1 MIRSKFVDILNA
13 FSEEELSDFGKYV
26 NSSYFNTNKKL
37 ISAFGFFRK
46 YSGRYNSN
54 GCTKEKLYEE
64 VFGGTGYRD
73 TEVRKILSA
82 LTRLAEGFLAQ
93 KAFEN
98 DDFERNIGLAGKLI
112 SKGLISPAEKLVAAL
127 EEAASNGKINGQH
140 SFYELMR
147 IQAKKKTIELTK
159 ESFQTVNITEDKIN
173 VYLLNY
179 FVSFSTKILQNIKAK
194 QYYNLISNDTPLS
207 TFFSMADID
216 SFISWL
222 GNYPDKHTDTLVM
235 NLSIIKCINGNY
247 SNSAYAR
254 FKELLLKNY
263 PLYSAL
269 EINNL
274 FTCLQGIQI
283 ERYRE
288 NHPDALAEIFEVNNL
303 ILKFEAYSNYPGGN
317 MSYGTFVT
325 MVTIGIAKKE
335 YGWTKDFIA
344 KYTDLLNEK
353 HRSSLYNYAM
363 AELSYA
369 EGEPGDSL
377 KYTSKIEYEGFFMKH
392 EVNVL
397 KLKIFYD
404 ENDFIS
410 MHYQLDTYKKLIEG
424 NKYVGKL
431 QYEMYS
437 GFLEMYSK
445 LLKIK
450 EKNDSTAAAILLR
463 KIADT
468 RNLLGK
474 EWLTAKA
481 SELV

>member
-1 MIRSKFVDILNA
+1 
-13 FSEEELSDFGKYV
+13 
-26 NSSYFNTNKKL
+26 
-37 ISAFGFFRK
+37 
-46 YSGRYNSN
+46 
-54 GCTKEKLYEE
+54 
-64 VFGGTGYRD
+64 
-73 TEVRKILSA
+73 
-82 LTRLAEGFLAQ
+82 
-93 KAFEN
+93 
-98 DDFERNIGLAGKLI
+98 
-112 SKGLISPAEKLVAAL
+112 
-127 EEAASNGKINGQH
+127 
-140 SFYELMR
+140 
-147 IQAKKKTIELTK
+147 
-159 ESFQTVNITEDKIN
+159 
-173 VYLLNY
+173 
-179 FVSFSTKILQNIKAK
+179 
-194 QYYNLISNDTPLS
+194 
-207 TFFSMADID
+207 MADID

-344 KYTDLLNEK
+344 KYTNLLNEK

-410 MHYQLDTYKKLIEG
+410 MQYQLDTYKKLIEG

-463 KIADT
+463 KIADA

-474 EWLTAKA
+474 EWLSAKA

>member
-1 MIRSKFVDILNA
+1 
-13 FSEEELSDFGKYV
+13 
-26 NSSYFNTNKKL
+26 
-37 ISAFGFFRK
+37 
-46 YSGRYNSN
+46 
-54 GCTKEKLYEE
+54 
-64 VFGGTGYRD
+64 
-73 TEVRKILSA
+73 
-82 LTRLAEGFLAQ
+82 
-93 KAFEN
+93 
-98 DDFERNIGLAGKLI
+98 
-112 SKGLISPAEKLVAAL
+112 
-127 EEAASNGKINGQH
+127 
-140 SFYELMR
+140 
-147 IQAKKKTIELTK
+147 
-159 ESFQTVNITEDKIN
+159 
-173 VYLLNY
+173 
-179 FVSFSTKILQNIKAK
+179 
-194 QYYNLISNDTPLS
+194 
-207 TFFSMADID
+207 
-216 SFISWL
+216 
-222 GNYPDKHTDTLVM
+222 
-235 NLSIIKCINGNY
+235 
-247 SNSAYAR
+247 
-254 FKELLLKNY
+254 
-263 PLYSAL
+263 
-269 EINNL
+269 
-274 FTCLQGIQI
+274 
-283 ERYRE
+283 
-288 NHPDALAEIFEVNNL
+288 
-303 ILKFEAYSNYPGGN
+303 
-317 MSYGTFVT
+317 
-325 MVTIGIAKKE
+325 
-335 YGWTKDFIA
+335 
-344 KYTDLLNEK
+344 LLNEK